1 MVSSNL
7 FTSFS
12 KRPITLQKHSSGFRI
27 LSQLRGLLSLNSV
40 RSQYPFK
47 RLFVHWMKLRKAG
60 RLRYSVARLMHNS
73 NMFFYLKLSYSSL
86 VTLIAQKRFH
96 MIRRDLE
103 LITHDYAPC
112 DVVLLI
118 LSQVHRTIAWYWMF
132 LLVRTVG
139 HRERRRIWIPIRSR
153 HRCCSIT
160 ARR

>member
-27 LSQLRGLLSLNSV
+27 LTQLRGLLSLNSV

-60 RLRYSVARLMHNS
+60 SLRYSVARLMHNS
-73 NMFFYLKLSYSSL
+73 NMVFYLKLSYSSL

-96 MIRRDLE
+96 MSVKQRSVTWR
-103 LITHDYAPC
+103 AC
-112 DVVLLI
+112 LL
-118 LSQVHRTIAWYWMF
+118 TA
-132 LLVRTVG
+132 LLYSIQLLLGDSGWNCLGVQTRM
-139 HRERRRIWIPIRSR
+139 SNKS
-153 HRCCSIT
+153 SIT
-160 ARR
+160 GILGK